1 MGVNMMRK
9 LSWVF
14 LLLLVFWVSCE
25 DPPKVQEPPAQLEVV
40 VGSAEELKEVTAK
53 KVIWKKDGSQMVLI
67 PAGSFQI
74 GDAMSEP
81 DDWMERS
88 RPVHTVELDGFYMD
102 VNEVTVEQFKKFV
115 QQSGYSYN
123 SWNDVAKY
131 SPGDNY
137 PMIYVT
143 WNDATA
149 YAKWAGK
156 RLSTE
161 KEWEWAAR
169 GGLKNKE
176 YPWGD
181 DESKARDYANYKGTG
196 GKDKWGNCA
205 SVGSF
210 KPNGYGLFDMA
221 GNVWEWCQDWSSEDQ
236 KYRVLRGGN
245 WINSAYYLRVSYR
258 NRTTPINRG
267 NNIGFRCVVSG
278 SP

>member
-53 KVIWKKDGSQMVLI
+53 KVIWKKDGSRMVLI

-115 QQSGYSYN
+115 QQSGYILNNVS
-123 SWNDVAKY
+123 
-131 SPGDNY
+131 
-137 PMIYVT
+137 
-143 WNDATA
+143 
-149 YAKWAGK
+149 
-156 RLSTE
+156 
-161 KEWEWAAR
+161 
-169 GGLKNKE
+169 
-176 YPWGD
+176 
-181 DESKARDYANYKGTG
+181 
-196 GKDKWGNCA
+196 NCA
-205 SVGSF
+205 L
-210 KPNGYGLFDMA
+210 KRNE
-221 GNVWEWCQDWSSEDQ
+221 N
-236 KYRVLRGGN
+236 RV
-245 WINSAYYLRVSYR
+245 
-258 NRTTPINRG
+258 
-267 NNIGFRCVVSG
+267 
-278 SP
+278 